1 MEIEKVVQ
9 HTSFGMVSISRV
21 NGGDGRFFGTDM
33 QPNVFIQVDVSQ
45 NAVMEYD
52 EIMGCKAR
60 ASGKRRDEVVS
71 FRMTSTQFAELIT
84 TLNIGDGVPCTIER
98 VCGNKVPQYEEEIQ
112 STVNYEAEKLERALK
127 SYRSE
132 FARASKQI
140 EELTTSLPKTKKTEI
155 INIINRLSMH
165 VCANTPFHLHCFEEA
180 VEKTVANAKSEIANY
195 LSVGSNIVRLEA
207 MQGRNSIPREI
218 DLPESIT
225 DITPRITD
233 K

>member
-1 MEIEKVVQ
+1 MEIEKAVQ

-84 TLNIGDGVPCTIER
+84 TLNLGMGVPCTIER
-98 VCGNKVPQYEEEIQ
+98 VGGTDIPQYEDSLQ
-112 STVNYEAEKLERALK
+112 SSINYEAEKLERMLK
-127 SYRSE
+127 SYRTE
-132 FARASKQI
+132 FVKAYKEI
-140 EELTTSLPKTKKTEI
+140 EALMTSLPKSKKTEI
-155 INIINRLSMH
+155 NHILERLSTR
-165 VCANTPFHLHCFEEA
+165 VCLNTPFHLRCFEEA
-180 VEKTVANAKSEIANY
+180 VEKTVSNAKTEIANA

-207 MQGRNSIPREI
+207 MQERNSIEREI
-218 DLPESIT
+218 DRPESIT
-225 DITPRITD
+225 YISPRITD